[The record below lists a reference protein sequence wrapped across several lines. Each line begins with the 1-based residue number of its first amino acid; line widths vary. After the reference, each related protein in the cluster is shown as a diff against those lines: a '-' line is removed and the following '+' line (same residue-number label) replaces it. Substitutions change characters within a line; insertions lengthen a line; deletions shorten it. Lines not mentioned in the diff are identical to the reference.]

1 MTKQKPKNK
10 KVMLVIYFLFIL
22 IPAIWFLFLNKNS
35 DFDKASE
42 RLTGNWLRVDGP
54 YTIEITSV
62 KKDGVL
68 DIAYFN
74 PNPIPGG
81 QGSWRMSDEKLK
93 VFVVLNDVNYQGST
107 YELTYNERSK
117 NLVGTFYQAKVKQS
131 FDVYFTKMKD

>member
-1 MTKQKPKNK
+1 MNDQKPNK
-10 KVMLVIYFLFIL
+10 KWGIVLIFIIIVL
-22 IPAIWFLFLNKNS
+22 IPAIWFLFLNKEPNTS
-35 DFDKASE
+35 AVSE
-42 RLTGNWLRVDGP
+42 KLTGKWTRADGP

-68 DIAYFN
+68 ELAYFN

-81 QGSWRMSDEKLK
+81 TGSWRISNDELK

-117 NLVGTFYQAKVKQS
+117 NLVGIFYQAKVKQS
-131 FDVYFTKMKD
+131 FDVYFTRKK